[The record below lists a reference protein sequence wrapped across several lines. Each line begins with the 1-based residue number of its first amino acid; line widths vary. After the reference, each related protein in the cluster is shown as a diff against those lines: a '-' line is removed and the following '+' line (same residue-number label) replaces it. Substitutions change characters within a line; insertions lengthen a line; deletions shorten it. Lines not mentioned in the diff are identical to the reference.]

1 MGFLISILSFIAGF
15 IFSRFL
21 YYIAAVSTAAK
32 IVKMGNLVILYVF
45 MKCYERIVYYNNLA
59 LNDYIKTGASEMNIA
74 KYTENMEEE
83 IRIFKKRS
91 ISILLSSHPQVF
103 RNILDYEDWPTAMV
117 FMNSHKDIILRNLN
131 EGE

>member
-1 MGFLISILSFIAGF
+1 
-15 IFSRFL
+15 
-21 YYIAAVSTAAK
+21 
-32 IVKMGNLVILYVF
+32 